1 MSPALDLLQQ
11 SLAVFAG
18 GLALPI
24 LMAWQE
30 EGAGGVAAHFLSEG
44 FLHIIPHGW
53 DHILFVLGLFF
64 MCRAFPAL
72 LLQITLF
79 TLAHSLTFGLGMLGM
94 VKAPANVVEPLIALS
109 IAMVAVENILLPRP
123 ERWRWRLAVV
133 FLFGLVHGMG
143 FANAFAGVQQSLSP
157 ATFPVA
163 LLSLNF
169 GVGLGHLA
177 VVGVAYLACSAFWSR
192 AWYRKA
198 VAVPASGVIAVVSVC
213 WVVARV
219 MG

>member
-1 MSPALDLLQQ
+1 MSLSLALLQP
-11 SLAVFAG
+11 SLSVLMG
-18 GLALPI
+18 GLLLPF
-24 LMAWQE
+24 LLAWQE
-30 EGAGGVAAHFLSEG
+30 EGMGGVAAHFLSEG
-44 FLHIIPHGW
+44 FVHIIPEGL

-79 TLAHSLTFGLGMLGM
+79 TMAHSVTFGLGMLGL
-94 VKAPANVVEPLIALS
+94 VKVPGNVVEPLIALS
-109 IAMVAVENILLPRP
+109 IAMVAVENILLPKP
-123 ERWRWRLAVV
+123 ERWKWRLAAV
-133 FLFGLVHGMG
+133 FVFGLVHGLG
-143 FANAFAGVQQSLSP
+143 FANAFQKVEVSLSP
-157 ATFPVA
+157 ATFPIA
-163 LLSLNF
+163 LLSLNL

-177 VVGVAYLACSAFWSR
+177 VVGVAYLACSAFWNR
-192 AWYRKA
+192 EWYRKA